1 MLKIIIVFILFSIIA
16 KFPLAFHCYLDTK
29 GILPPTQ
36 GEPVLLEHFKT
47 FDCNLMK
54 SQDPKV
60 IFGITICILSKRWPF
75 LQPCMTK
82 QDAKSGLITRNCS
95 PFQKSASGCEKDK
108 HGNTLCYC
116 FADFC
121 NSAQNSCIHSAFMY
135 VTSVFV
141 IHRGFFHW
149 TFFQSGFL

>member
-29 GILPPTQ
+29 GILPPPK
-36 GEPVLLEHFKT
+36 GEPVLLDHFKT

-54 SQDPKV
+54 SKDEKV
-60 IFGITICILSKRWPF
+60 SFEIQLCTLHKVWPF

-95 PFQKSASGCEKDK
+95 PFQKSTSGCEKDK

-121 NSAQNSCIHSAFMY
+121 NSSKKSYAYSICIY
-135 VTSVFV
+135 LISVFV
-141 IHRGFFHW
+141 IHRGFSIAF
-149 TFFQSGFL
+149 